1 MFVVTEI
8 NLQYLKFKR
17 ARDLRNLNKTEQI
30 LPNNQ
35 MSYMG
40 GWVGNK
46 YLEIN
51 KINKSTKLCE
61 AG

>member
-46 YLEIN
+46 YLEIKQN
-51 KINKSTKLCE
+51 
-61 AG
+61 